1 MVSDELGGKAKEI
14 STVGCNY
21 TYRYSPYTSMY
32 YVSTVVIEKQ
42 LIPIVNQIM
51 LKHFI
56 HN

>member
-32 YVSTVVIEKQ
+32 YVLTVVIEKQ